1 MKNILVTGS
10 VAYDHL
16 LTFAGEFKESI
27 IAEQLEHLSV
37 SFIAD
42 SHKTDFGG
50 CAANIVYSLRLLGEN
65 PLLFGVAGNDF
76 ERYARWLQKND
87 ISTQYLIKNMDYPT
101 ANAYVLTDR
110 EYKQISIFSP
120 AAMREHEIEI
130 KLPAD
135 AAKDIA
141 LALIAPELP
150 KRMLYFVDYFKE
162 LNVPYVFDPG
172 QSLPALSSKELEI
185 LMDNSIGT
193 ILNEYESEMLMKKT
207 GLDLPKIE
215 ERSGFLIRT
224 LSERGCEYF
233 KNGERVSVP
242 AVPNVHVVDVT
253 GTGDA
258 FRAGFLHGFVNGAD
272 FEKACAMGNVTA
284 SFALEFEGTQNHKFT
299 PEQFQQRLAQL
310 NICLNNLSAF

>member
-37 SFIAD
+37 SFTAD

-50 CAANIVYSLRLLGEN
+50 CAANIAYSLRLLGEN

-76 ERYARWLQKND
+76 ERYAQWLQKND
-87 ISTQYLIKNMDYPT
+87 ISTKYLVKNKDYPT

-120 AAMREHEIEI
+120 AAMQEHEIEI
-130 KLPAD
+130 KLPTD
-135 AAKDIA
+135 ATADIA

-172 QSLPALSSKELEI
+172 QSLPALSADELKI
-185 LMDNSIGT
+185 LIDNGIGT
-193 ILNEYESEMLMKKT
+193 IVNEYESEMLMKKT
-207 GLDLPKIE
+207 GLKLPEIA

-233 KNGERVSVP
+233 KDGERVLVP
-242 AVPNVHVVDVT
+242 AVPDITVVDVT

-258 FRAGFLHGFVNGAD
+258 FRAGFLHAYVND
-272 FEKACAMGNVTA
+272 ENFKKACAMGNVAA
-284 SFALEFEGTQNHKFT
+284 SFALEFDGTQKHNFI
-299 PEQFQQRLAQL
+299 PEQFQERLAL
-310 NICLNNLSAF
+310 L

>member
-37 SFIAD
+37 SFIAS

-50 CAANIVYSLRLLGEN
+50 CAANIAYSLRLLGEN

-76 ERYARWLQKND
+76 ERYAQWLQKND
-87 ISTQYLIKNMDYPT
+87 ISTQYLVKNQDYPT

-110 EYKQISIFSP
+110 EYKQIAIFSP
-120 AAMREHEIEI
+120 AAMQEHKIGI
-130 KLPAD
+130 KLPPD
-135 AAKDIA
+135 ATKDIA

-162 LNVPYVFDPG
+162 LNVPYIFDPG
-172 QSLPALSSKELEI
+172 QSLPALSASELEVLI
-185 LMDNSIGT
+185 DNSIGT
-193 ILNEYESEMLMKKT
+193 IVNEYESEMLMKKI
-207 GLDLPKIE
+207 GLGLPEIAK
-215 ERSGFLIRT
+215 RSGFLIRT

-233 KNGERVSVP
+233 KDGKNVLVK
-242 AVPNVHVVDVT
+242 AVPDVQVVDVT

-258 FRAGFLHGFVNGAD
+258 FRAGFLHAYVNGDD
-272 FEKACAMGNVTA
+272 FKKACAMGNVAA
-284 SFALEFEGTQNHKFT
+284 SFALEFDGTQNHKFT
-299 PEQFQQRLAQL
+299 PEQLQQRLALLQTPL
-310 NICLNNLSAF
+310 

>member
-10 VAYDHL
+10 IAYDHL

-37 SFIAD
+37 SFIAN

-50 CAANIVYSLRLLGEN
+50 CGANIAYSLRLLGEN
-65 PLLFGVAGNDF
+65 PLLFGVVGNDF
-76 ERYARWLQKND
+76 QRYAQWLQKND
-87 ISTQYLIKNMDYPT
+87 ISTQCLVKNKDYPT

-120 AAMREHEIEI
+120 AAMQEHEIEI
-130 KLPAD
+130 KLPTD

-162 LNVPYVFDPG
+162 LNVLYVFDPG
-172 QSLPALSSKELEI
+172 QSLPALTAQQLEI
-185 LMDNSIGT
+185 LIDNSIGT
-193 ILNEYESEMLMKKT
+193 IVNEYESEMLMKKT
-207 GLDLPKIE
+207 GLGLPEIA

-233 KNGERVSVP
+233 KDGKRVSVL

-258 FRAGFLHGFVNGAD
+258 FRAGFLHAYVNGED
-272 FEKACAMGNVTA
+272 FKKACAIGNVAA
-284 SFALEFEGTQNHKFT
+284 SFALEVYGTQKHKFILK
-299 PEQFQQRLAQL
+299 QFQERLAL
-310 NICLNNLSAF
+310 I